1 MRFGSCR
8 QGDRRFAAMIEG
20 DWVRPLRSIEELGR
34 ETDSDLLTD
43 PPLTRRSDRVLLSDV
58 ELLPVVPSPQKI
70 VCLGLNYRAHV
81 DETGRKLPE
90 YPVFFCKFP
99 SSLIGPG
106 AAIRKPPE
114 SDQVDYEAE
123 LAVVVGRRARRV
135 SVEEASRLVAGYSV
149 ANDVTVRDFQYL
161 SNQWLQGKAWDGT
174 TPVGPFL
181 VTPDEVGDPG
191 TLDIRLR
198 LNGEQ
203 MQSSNTELMIFGVA
217 TILSRLSQFMTLTP
231 GDLILTGTPGGV
243 GYRRDP
249 QVFLSPNDHVT
260 VEIERVGILENSVIA
275 E

>member
-1 MRFGSCR
+1 
-8 QGDRRFAAMIEG
+8 MIEG